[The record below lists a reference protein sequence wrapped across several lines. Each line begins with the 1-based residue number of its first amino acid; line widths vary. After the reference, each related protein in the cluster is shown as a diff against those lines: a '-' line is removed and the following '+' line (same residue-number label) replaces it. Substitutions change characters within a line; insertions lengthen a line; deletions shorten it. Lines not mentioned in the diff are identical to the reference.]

1 MLVSSQTLN
10 QTRIRFTVY
19 GLRSEQPA
27 ACPSE
32 TRISHGRQLF
42 SGSARCLFVFPS
54 LYSSAIVAHFPCLE
68 KKTQLKCQPKLL
80 QCVVIASVP
89 FVFYIPLTFSPSLCL
104 YLSIRLSLSN
114 GKNFCAA
121 FITLLLASRPPQA
134 EAHHGDSISHVK
146 GHNKLAVPSLLS
158 RQVDPLNDS
167 FSGKN
172 AWGKWVETGEDLAWR
187 RQRHLL
193 LHSFSLFSCGNCWQL
208 MGQDYHD
215 IYI

>member
-68 KKTQLKCQPKLL
+68 KKTQLKCQAKVL

-89 FVFYIPLTFSPSLCL
+89 FVFLYPLNLLS
-104 YLSIRLSLSN
+104 LSIRLSLSN

-172 AWGKWVETGEDLAWR
+172 AWGK
-187 RQRHLL
+187 
-193 LHSFSLFSCGNCWQL
+193 
-208 MGQDYHD
+208 
-215 IYI
+215 

>member
-1 MLVSSQTLN
+1 M
-10 QTRIRFTVY
+10 
-19 GLRSEQPA
+19 
-27 ACPSE
+27 
-32 TRISHGRQLF
+32 
-42 SGSARCLFVFPS
+42 SGKTFAMRRNCERAFCL
-54 LYSSAIVAHFPCLE
+54 LYPRN
-68 KKTQLKCQPKLL
+68 LL
-80 QCVVIASVP
+80 SV
-89 FVFYIPLTFSPSLCL
+89 
-104 YLSIRLSLSN
+104 SIRLSLSN

-193 LHSFSLFSCGNCWQL
+193 LHSFSPYLSSLFLRKLLTVDGAGLPWYMHMNMYVMSIIDLRLFTCCHYD
-208 MGQDYHD
+208 MC
-215 IYI
+215 

>member
-10 QTRIRFTVY
+10 QTRMRFTVY

-68 KKTQLKCQPKLL
+68 KKTQLKCQAKLL

-89 FVFYIPLTFSPSLCL
+89 FVFYIPVTFS
-104 YLSIRLSLSN
+104 LSLSN

-172 AWGKWVETGEDLAWR
+172 AWGK
-187 RQRHLL
+187 
-193 LHSFSLFSCGNCWQL
+193 
-208 MGQDYHD
+208 
-215 IYI
+215 

>member
-1 MLVSSQTLN
+1 MRRN
-10 QTRIRFTVY
+10 CERAF
-19 GLRSEQPA
+19 
-27 ACPSE
+27 
-32 TRISHGRQLF
+32 
-42 SGSARCLFVFPS
+42 CL
-54 LYSSAIVAHFPCLE
+54 LYPRN
-68 KKTQLKCQPKLL
+68 LL
-80 QCVVIASVP
+80 SV
-89 FVFYIPLTFSPSLCL
+89 
-104 YLSIRLSLSN
+104 SIRLSLST

-193 LHSFSLFSCGNCWQL
+193 LHSFSPYLSSLFLRQL
-208 MGQDYHD
+208 LTVDGAGLPWYMHRNMYVCDVNNWFTTIYVLSLWYVLGRGVKD
-215 IYI
+215 IFYVHNWFSAMSPGRYP